1 MPKISIFRLVFDP
14 ISSRILPELIGAKI
28 SAGSAILH
36 SWSIRAPIRNK
47 DESPLRGKRSR
58 AALNAQPFDHAHR
71 AKPLFIKQ
79 ASPRILKAI
88 FQQIGPLRKMR
99 LRRSGS
105 FWALSSIG
113 FSTLLKPVTNLSSL
127 SDGPA
132 LLCLHPMTIE
142 A

>member
-1 MPKISIFRLVFDP
+1 
-14 ISSRILPELIGAKI
+14 
-28 SAGSAILH
+28 
-36 SWSIRAPIRNK
+36 
-47 DESPLRGKRSR
+47 
-58 AALNAQPFDHAHR
+58 
-71 AKPLFIKQ
+71 
-79 ASPRILKAI
+79 
-88 FQQIGPLRKMR
+88 MR

-105 FWALSSIG
+105 FWAMSSIG